1 MSLRGWGDDADGSDN
16 ELWPT
21 TAKDK
26 EAAEG
31 IATRLNGLRD
41 RYLGLAG
48 KALLIPLIEQEFR
61 GRLAVVSSFGAGSA
75 ALLALVAEI
84 DRGVPI
90 LFLDTGKLFGETLRY
105 RDRVIAALGL
115 TDVRTLS
122 PQAEQL
128 AADDVDSMLWL
139 ADPDRCCALRKVG
152 PLASALH
159 EFAAWMSGRK
169 RYQGAAR
176 ATLPVFEADGTGR
189 IKINPFAGWSPAQIE
204 AVFAT
209 RNLPRHPL
217 VADGYLSIGCMTCT
231 DRVRPGEDPRAGRW
245 RGRGK
250 TECGIHSSL
259 ARRQP

>member
-1 MSLRGWGDDADGSDN
+1 MDLHIWEDHEAGSDT
-16 ELWPT
+16 EFRPT
-21 TAKDK
+21 TAG
-26 EAAEG
+26 EAAAE
-31 IATRLNGLRD
+31 IARRLDELHD
-41 RYLGLAG
+41 RYSGLAG
-48 KALLIPLIEQEFR
+48 EALLRILIEEEFR
-61 GRLAVVSSFGAGSA
+61 GRLAVVSSFGAESV

-84 DRGVPI
+84 DRRVPI

-115 TDVRTLS
+115 TDVRTLH

-128 AADDVDSMLWL
+128 AADDADSMLWL

-159 EFAAWMSGRK
+159 GFGAWVSGRK

-204 AVFAT
+204 AVSAT
-209 RNLPRHPL
+209 RNLPRHPM

-245 RGRGK
+245 RGRVK
-250 TECGIHSSL
+250 TECGIHLSL
-259 ARRQP
+259 APRLP

>member
-1 MSLRGWGDDADGSDN
+1 MSLHGWGDDAAGSDN
-16 ELWPT
+16 ERWPT
-21 TAKDK
+21 TAK
-26 EAAEG
+26 ETAEG
-31 IATRLNGLRD
+31 IATRLNGLRA

-61 GRLAVVSSFGAGSA
+61 GRLAVVSSFGAESA

-84 DRGVPI
+84 DRRVPI

-115 TDVRTLS
+115 SDVRTLH

-128 AADDVDSMLWL
+128 AADDTESMLWL
-139 ADPDRCCALRKVG
+139 ADPDRCCTLRKVE

-159 EFAAWMSGRK
+159 GVEAWVSGRK
-169 RYQGAAR
+169 RYQGATR
-176 ATLPVFEADGTGR
+176 AMLPVFEADAAGR
-189 IKINPFAGWSPAQIE
+189 IKINPLAGWSPAQIE
-204 AVFAT
+204 AVFAI
-209 RNLPRHPL
+209 RNLPRHPM

-245 RGRGK
+245 RGRAK
-250 TECGIHSSL
+250 TECGVHLSL
-259 ARRQP
+259 APRLP